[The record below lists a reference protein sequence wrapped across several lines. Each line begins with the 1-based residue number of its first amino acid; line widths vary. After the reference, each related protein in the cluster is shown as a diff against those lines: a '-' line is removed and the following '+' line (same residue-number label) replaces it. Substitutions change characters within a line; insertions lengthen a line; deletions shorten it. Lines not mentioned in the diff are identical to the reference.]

1 MGRTIRKMS
10 RKGYAKVAKP
20 FLFRRQPDAA
30 HQSMLWTARALHA
43 MVGATRTLA
52 SSRLFLASI
61 LLIPSV
67 YLLGWIKILIYP
79 PWQRKLVA
87 ALRLVAQ

>member
-20 FLFRRQPDAA
+20 LLFRRMPSAA
-30 HQSMLWTARALHA
+30 SSSSVA
-43 MVGATRTLA
+43 GATRTLA
-52 SSRLFLASI
+52 SSRLFLVLT
-61 LLIPSV
+61 LLILSA
-67 YLLGWIKILIYP
+67 YLLGWIKILICLL
-79 PWQRKLVA
+79 WRRKSAA